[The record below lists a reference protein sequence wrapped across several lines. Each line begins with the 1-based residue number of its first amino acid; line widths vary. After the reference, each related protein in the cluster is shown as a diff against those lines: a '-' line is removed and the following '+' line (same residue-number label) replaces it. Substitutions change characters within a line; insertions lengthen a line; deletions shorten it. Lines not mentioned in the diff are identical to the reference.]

1 MEGFLKLGFFTMA
14 DKVTD
19 ALGKT
24 MPFILT
30 GAVIVA
36 IWVYFLLLVPRKQQK
51 SYHTFKE
58 YIRDVLHFK
67 VMLASVLAKILYI
80 ASVIVVFIVGLVAMI
95 VANFLV
101 GLVGTIILQIVV
113 RVLFEIFMVVF
124 SIQENVVAMR
134 EQRESMVEV
143 EAYYDDED

>member
-1 MEGFLKLGFFTMA
+1 MEGFLKLGFFSMA

-30 GAVIVA
+30 GAIIIA
-36 IWVYFLLLVPRKQQK
+36 IWIYFLFLVPKHQK
-51 SYHTFKE
+51 NYNSLKE
-58 YIRDVLHFK
+58 YLRDVLHFK

-80 ASVIVVFIVGLVAMI
+80 ASAIVLLIIGLVAMF

-101 GLVGTIILQIVV
+101 GLVGTLILQIIL

-124 SIQENVVAMR
+124 SIQENIVAMR
-134 EQRESMVEV
+134 EREETMEV